1 MYFLYFLLQLWGV
14 RSANELKSI
23 EIKDFFKNVDEQP
36 DDVEVLVKC
45 CSWSRNGD
53 MILVVAKNKLLVSTS
68 CE

>member
-1 MYFLYFLLQLWGV
+1 VYFLYFLVQLWEV

-23 EIKDFFKNVDEQP
+23 EIKDFFKNADEQS

-68 CE
+68 LL